1 MCRAGKRVVVPPA
14 RFDDFVD
21 DSGDDE
27 DAMPAAG
34 AIEGVVHHAKNH
46 RISGT
51 RRSAHARAHFQ
62 NGVVDKAPLKK
73 KKGKVEPG
81 KRVIAEWLLIKGA
94 PLCVT
99 RRSAAG
105 KPTKPNYFIDEKAIN
120 KFSLAQSHTPRT
132 STGAPKQGA
141 IKLKELLG
149 ADGKLVCGRCNVIF
163 GAKVC
168 DTEGNE
174 FGQLGVSSFQL
185 DHIDPKHPTMSQGRS
200 FQDYMDAYEQGQIE
214 IKCYEC
220 IGLQYNKQGM
230 EHVGNCR
237 NYAATA

>member
-1 MCRAGKRVVVPPA
+1 MTVRKRARA
-14 RFDDFVD
+14 
-21 DSGDDE
+21 
-27 DAMPAAG
+27 
-34 AIEGVVHHAKNH
+34 AKNH
-46 RISGT
+46 ATKNRRIKGAH
-51 RRSAHARAHFQ
+51 RSEHARAHFQ

-73 KKGKVEPG
+73 MKGKVEPG
-81 KRVIAEWLLIKGA
+81 KRVIAEWLPIKGA
-94 PLCVT
+94 PLCV
-99 RRSAAG
+99 ANAI
-105 KPTKPNYFIDEKAIN
+105 YYIDEKAIN
-120 KFSLAQSHTPRT
+120 KFSLAQSYAQRT
-132 STGAPKQGA
+132 KTGAPKEGA

-200 FQDYMDAYEQGQIE
+200 FQDYMDAYEQGQI
-214 IKCYEC
+214 IPKCYEC

-230 EHVGNCR
+230 EDVGNCR
-237 NYAATA
+237 KYAATA